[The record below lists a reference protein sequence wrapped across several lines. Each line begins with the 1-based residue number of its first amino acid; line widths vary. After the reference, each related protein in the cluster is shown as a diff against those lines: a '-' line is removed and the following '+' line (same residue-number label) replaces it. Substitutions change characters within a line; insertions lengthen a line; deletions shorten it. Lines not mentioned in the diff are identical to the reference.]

1 MKAFFGNKQEMAEA
15 EQQQQQQQQQHR
27 RRRGAGAGGGAS
39 GAGTAPRA
47 EDLEKDAVY
56 ARALQDSFDDEHY
69 LFKAKQESQIAVD
82 SRVAQII
89 QSSDAASASMA
100 ETFYADVETSK
111 RVQVSGRRPPF
122 ARRGVRPTPSHRLGS
137 RAGPRAAA
145 PTQEELSVEDAF
157 EEANRAVDGVL
168 GAALAG
174 RIDRRENGGIPARKR
189 EDNGGGKA
197 GGNRRLPWM
206 RRGSDGG
213 LSFHSL
219 SDLTNSSIPV

>member
-15 EQQQQQQQQQHR
+15 EHQQQQQQQHR
-27 RRRGAGAGGGAS
+27 RRRGAGGGAS

-122 ARRGVRPTPSHRLGS
+122 ARRGVRATPSHRLGS
-137 RAGPRAAA
+137 PAGPRAAA
-145 PTQEELSVEDAF
+145 PTRRRSSASRTPSRRPTALSTGSWA
-157 EEANRAVDGVL
+157 
-168 GAALAG
+168 
-174 RIDRRENGGIPARKR
+174 RRSRGG
-189 EDNGGGKA
+189 
-197 GGNRRLPWM
+197 
-206 RRGSDGG
+206 
-213 LSFHSL
+213 
-219 SDLTNSSIPV
+219 